1 MKLPSTLRPARGF
14 SLIEVLIA
22 VVILTVGLLALASLQ
37 MSLIRSS
44 ADTKS
49 QSIAMA
55 LAKQR
60 IEQLRSFQAI
70 GGTDNSCVS
79 PINGGTNTCY
89 RAIADENATA
99 VGPVGGV
106 QFERA
111 VAVGRYVYNK
121 ATGIQ
126 AFQLIGSD
134 TGLDSTLQTNPATYL
149 AGKEFK
155 RVAVTVS
162 WIDATGTTRSL
173 VAEDAI
179 AAFNPGDAAAVS
191 KTTKGSTPRPAKSVI
206 TNPASVAGVIPIAI
220 GSGTDTA
227 ATNPRPVIVSQGQ
240 NSTVVETRFDVYTY
254 AAINGTSA
262 EAQSRV
268 ETSVVGCRC
277 TKTAATQV
285 ATRPTYWDGF
295 KYTTPTT
302 ASGIPVSVQAS
313 GQTQSDYC
321 TECCRD
327 HHDPGAVTGAKF
339 DPRRSTH
346 SHFLNT
352 DLANAVTGAGTYD
365 EACRLI
371 RVDGIFR
378 VAADS
383 YNDDFILLPTSG
395 LTSLTP
401 TTTVAGAVP
410 ASGTGS
416 VSSQYQAYVVNYL
429 DTRFSSTNKNVY
441 NTAVDPTAR
450 TNYSALQSP
459 SVVGITSSNAPKYL
473 HARGL
478 YIDYLETEV
487 RDIVKDAF
495 DNCPTGTPK
504 TDCILKYLPFTSINI
519 SELATWTSSTGFD
532 TKLEMS
538 NNGFP
543 LTIDDPLPVRGK
555 ATLKN
560 AAAVGDSGSGVAA
573 MQRSSAGLALAN
585 PVFPVADIADA
596 NVPTTDSQ
604 AFLVGTVSYANT
616 NGHFFY
622 VDLAGTSLL
631 TTQLTVA
638 SPADVRFTI
647 GSEFTCNAFPA
658 SQVARYKCIPG
669 LGESL
674 PSGVQVKVGNY
685 NRDNSVSVGNPCSNS
700 AALMSYKKVYDVT
713 GATSQSNNVTY
724 SPTLNNSTGS
734 IAAGGEYTTVDASTP
749 PLVNEGVITVTF
761 GSPSFLCPSNWATYI
776 TNTGAKIGD
785 FNNTQKQANCSGNG
799 NKDPNFNTT
808 FTTGCPTGFAP
819 FNGN

>member
-1 MKLPSTLRPARGF
+1 MKSPSNLRSARGF

-44 ADTKS
+44 ADTKA

-60 IEQLRSFQAI
+60 IEQLRGFQAI
-70 GGTDNSCVS
+70 GGSDNSCVS
-79 PINGGTNTCY
+79 PVAGGTNTCY
-89 RAIADENATA
+89 RAIADENFTA

-106 QFERA
+106 DFERQ

-121 ATGIQ
+121 ASGIQ

-155 RVAVTVS
+155 RVAVTVR
-162 WIDATGTTRSL
+162 WRDAAGEQRTL
-173 VAEDAI
+173 IAEDAI
-179 AAFNPGDAAAVS
+179 AAFNPGDAAAVA

-327 HHDPGAVTGAKF
+327 HHDPGTVTGPKF
-339 DPRRSTH
+339 DPRRTNH
-346 SHFLNT
+346 QHFLNT
-352 DLANAVTGAGTYD
+352 ALTSEVTSAGTYD

-383 YNDDFILLPTSG
+383 YNDDFILLPTSA
-395 LTSLTP
+395 LTSTSP
-401 TTTVAGAVP
+401 TTTVTGAVP
-410 ASGTGS
+410 GSGTGS
-416 VSSQYQAYVVNYL
+416 VSAQYQAFVVNYL

-441 NTAVDPTAR
+441 NTPVDTTAR

-459 SVVGITSSNAPKYL
+459 TTAGIETSNAPKYL

-487 RDIVKDAF
+487 KDLVKDAF

-504 TDCILKYLPFTSINI
+504 TDCILKYLPFTSINVT
-519 SELATWTSSTGFD
+519 ELANWSSTFD
-532 TKLEMS
+532 TAMEMS

-543 LTIDDPLPVRGK
+543 LTIDDPMPVRGK

-560 AAAVGDSGSGVAA
+560 AANAGDTGNGVAT

-596 NVPTTDSQ
+596 NVPTTDYQ
-604 AFLVGTVSYANT
+604 TFLVGTVNYSNT
-616 NGHFFY
+616 NGQYFW
-622 VDLAGTSLL
+622 VTLAGTSLL
-631 TTQLTVA
+631 STLTVA

-647 GSEFTCNAFPA
+647 GTETTCNASPA
-658 SQVARYKCIPG
+658 TQWTTYKCIPNQ
-669 LGESL
+669 GEAL
-674 PSGVQVKVGNY
+674 PVGVQVKVGNY
-685 NRDNSVSVGNPCSNS
+685 NRDNTVSVGNPCSNS
-700 AALMSYKKVYDVT
+700 AAVMSYKKVYDAT
-713 GATSQSNNVTY
+713 GATSQSNNVSY
-724 SPTLNNSTGS
+724 APTLNNSTGS

-749 PLVNEGVITVTF
+749 PLVDQGTITVTF
-761 GSPSFLCPSNWATYI
+761 GSPTYLCPSNWSTYI
-776 TNTGAKIGD
+776 TNAGAKIGD